1 MAGFTVV
8 RKSSAMMSGMVSGNE
23 SYLQPYRD
31 SVAVSGTGFYATLW
45 ANPASQRIRFK
56 VFTQLC
62 DLTGKR
68 LLDAGCS
75 RGDLA
80 VHLIEQG
87 IAFDHYVGIDGV
99 DKVIDF
105 ASSRDL
111 PRCEFHAGDF
121 LADADLLTIGRPQIL
136 LISGTLNTMTF
147 RQVIHSL
154 DMAWNAVEEA
164 MIFNFLSDRCGP
176 GATPQVDPARR
187 HGTSKLIDWALKHTW
202 SVQFRQDYFPHG
214 HDATIMMRKVS

>member
-1 MAGFTVV
+1 MTQITPTVDFDQEGKQVGWLRLPHSVTRSAYGTLAIPIAVIRNGAG
-8 RKSSAMMSGMVSGNE
+8 
-23 SYLQPYRD
+23 
-31 SVAVSGTGFYATLW
+31 
-45 ANPASQRIRFK
+45 
-56 VFTQLC
+56 
-62 DLTGKR
+62 
-68 LLDAGCS
+68 
-75 RGDLA
+75 
-80 VHLIEQG
+80 
-87 IAFDHYVGIDGV
+87 
-99 DKVIDF
+99 
-105 ASSRDL
+105 
-111 PRCEFHAGDF
+111 
-121 LADADLLTIGRPQIL
+121 PQIL

-187 HGTSKLIDWALKHTW
+187 HGTSKLIDWALKRTW